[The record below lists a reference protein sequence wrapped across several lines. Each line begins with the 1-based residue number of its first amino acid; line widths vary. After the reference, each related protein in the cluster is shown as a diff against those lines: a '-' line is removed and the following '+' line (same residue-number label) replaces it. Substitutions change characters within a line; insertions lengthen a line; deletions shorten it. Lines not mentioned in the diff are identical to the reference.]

1 VGVSKGPLKYIDT
14 SPPRKSGL
22 VAKKSLE
29 KEVENIRVLW
39 SFVPYNVL
47 FGGGTRKESNLI
59 YSYIFII
66 VLIFCIKKH

>member
-1 VGVSKGPLKYIDT
+1 MGVSKGPLKYIDT

-39 SFVPYNVL
+39 SFVPYNAKP
-47 FGGGTRKESNLI
+47 GGRYRRKVTLSTP
-59 YSYIFII
+59 IF
-66 VLIFCIKKH
+66 LSLS